1 MLTLSPFVVMSQ
13 PFYEVLS
20 FLVDTVLSDILLSS
34 FIEIDR
40 YICLP
45 IFTPIFKHFTII
57 GYRFCKKKK
66 LVISFFFLSHT

>member
-34 FIEIDR
+34 FIEINR

-45 IFTPIFKHFTII
+45 IFFPIFKHFTII
-57 GYRFCKKKK
+57 VYRFCKKKNWLK
-66 LVISFFFLSHT
+66 NFFLSHT